1 VFVNRENTLSTRQN
15 SRPPRV
21 KPGRRAPADHETER
35 PREGTFKEMLS
46 QYAADGD
53 VVGFTTLA
61 IEEAERRIP
70 SGNPQAQSLVLLLL
84 RVVSLLEYD
93 VEVAAQKPH
102 GFSKAGFHLCWVL
115 RLTGPIEGA
124 AVAAL
129 MGQSRATVSGIAI
142 TLANEGIVQKQAT
155 AEDQRLVLLSLTPAG
170 KSRFEAAMRAVNQRN
185 IEWANA
191 LSSSE
196 ISSLVGLLTKLAS
209 GADSNFHRRQ

>member
-1 VFVNRENTLSTRQN
+1 
-15 SRPPRV
+15 
-21 KPGRRAPADHETER
+21 
-35 PREGTFKEMLS
+35 MLT
-46 QYAADGD
+46 QYASDGD

-84 RVVSLLEYD
+84 RVVTLLEYD

-129 MGQSRATVSGIAI
+129 MGQSRATVSSIAI
-142 TLANEGIVQKQAT
+142 TLAQEGIVQKHAS

-170 KSRFEAAMRAVNQRN
+170 KSRFEAAMRAVSQRN
-185 IEWANA
+185 IEWASA
-191 LSSSE
+191 LSSPE
-196 ISSLVGLLTKLAS
+196 IASLISLLTKLAG
-209 GADSNFHRRQ
+209 GADPDFHRRQ

>member
-1 VFVNRENTLSTRQN
+1 MSARQN
-15 SRPPRV
+15 SRPQRV
-21 KPGRRAPADHETER
+21 KPDRRAPAGRKTER
-35 PREGTFKEMLS
+35 TDKGTFKEMLS
-46 QYAADGD
+46 QYASDGD

-129 MGQSRATVSGIAI
+129 MGESRATVSSIAI
-142 TLANEGIVQKQAT
+142 TLAHEGIVQKQASPQ
-155 AEDQRLVLLSLTPAG
+155 DQRLVLLSLTPAG
-170 KSRFEAAMRAVNQRN
+170 KSRFETAMRAVNQRN
-185 IEWANA
+185 IQWASA
-191 LSSSE
+191 LASSE
-196 ISSLVGLLTKLAS
+196 LSSLVSLLTKLAS